1 MPLDPTRLSD
11 AELALRREVRDWLNT
26 RLPPGSFEPGLGM
39 IGASDPEF
47 SRDLA
52 EQGWVGMALPVEY
65 GGSGRTAV
73 DRLIVVEELLAR
85 GAPVSYHWVA
95 DRQSG
100 PSIAR
105 HGTEEQ
111 KHEFLPRIARGELSF
126 GIGMSEPGA
135 GSDLAAVRTR
145 ATEVPGGWQVNGT
158 KVWTTGAFDATH
170 ILALFRT
177 DEDRYGGL
185 TQFIV
190 DRSTPGLT
198 VSPIRFI
205 DGTADFCELH
215 FDDVFVPDER
225 RLGDVGAG
233 WGQNTG
239 ELVLERGGVDRWMSM
254 VSVLEHWSRRP
265 SMRKDP
271 AAIAD
276 LGAMAARHW
285 AFHGLSLA
293 LARMVDAGKQP
304 VVEAAMVKEMS
315 TRFEQDCVQL
325 VLRHERRVPDPH
337 SRDEF
342 EALLARAVL
351 VAPSWTI
358 RGGTNEVLRT
368 IAAKGLT
375 RR

>member
-1 MPLDPTRLSD
+1 
-11 AELALRREVRDWLNT
+11 
-26 RLPPGSFEPGLGM
+26 
-39 IGASDPEF
+39 
-47 SRDLA
+47 
-52 EQGWVGMALPVEY
+52 
-65 GGSGRTAV
+65 
-73 DRLIVVEELLAR
+73 
-85 GAPVSYHWVA
+85 
-95 DRQSG
+95 
-100 PSIAR
+100 
-105 HGTEEQ
+105 
-111 KHEFLPRIARGELSF
+111 
-126 GIGMSEPGA
+126 MSEPGA

-145 ATEVPGGWQVNGT
+145 ATEVRGGWQVNGT
-158 KVWTTGAFDATH
+158 KVWTTGAQDATH

-177 DEDRYGGL
+177 GEDRYGGL

-190 DRSTPGLT
+190 DRRTEGLT

-205 DGTADFCELH
+205 DGTAEFCELH
-215 FDDVFVPDER
+215 FDDAFVPDDC
-225 RLGDVGAG
+225 RLGEVGAG

-254 VSVLEHWSRRP
+254 VSVLERWARRP
-265 SMRKDP
+265 AVRTDP

-293 LARMVDAGKQP
+293 LARMVDEGRQP
-304 VVEAAMVKEMS
+304 VVEAAMAKEMS

-342 EALLARAVL
+342 EALLARASL

-368 IAAKGLT
+368 IAAKGMA